1 MIRNI
6 EFAIMANSLLIDAYW
21 HFIEGDKDYSEE
33 YRKLIS
39 FDYPRISELMLS
51 YASELEF
58 LMWLDE
64 KYDEQDINLINSANE
79 DLKACYYEM
88 LKSEVK

>member
-6 EFAIMANSLLIDAYW
+6 EFATMANSLLIDAYW
-21 HFIEGDKDYSEE
+21 HFIDGDKDYSEE

-79 DLKACYYEM
+79 DLKACYDEM